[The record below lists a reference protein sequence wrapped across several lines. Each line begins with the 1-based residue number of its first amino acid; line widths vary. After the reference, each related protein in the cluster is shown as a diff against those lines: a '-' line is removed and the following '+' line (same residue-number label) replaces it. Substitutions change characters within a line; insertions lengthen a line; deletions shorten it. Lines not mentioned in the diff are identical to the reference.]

1 MYLAKDNGENV
12 YALATRVIIETGKAQ
27 GDFIEVVNGIKVG
40 DAIIYEGAR
49 TVKEGQKV
57 SVLN

>member
-1 MYLAKDNGENV
+1 M

-49 TVKEGQKV
+49 TVKEGQKYRF
-57 SVLN
+57 